1 MAARSARAVVPIG
14 TSLLFH
20 AALAAFLFLVA
31 GPRRPVAQV
40 PLQIQVV
47 DVPPPPEP
55 AKPAEPPPPPPKP
68 VPMKVARAPRAV
80 PKNLPPPTPTPLPL
94 PQSNAPPPPTTE
106 APQSTK
112 EPVVITGITLEST
125 SQGDSMAVGTGNT
138 LQGAPERTARA
149 PETVKPYKAEKYAP
163 AAQVS
168 ELPQPLNRESLNLR
182 KYYPAQAKKDGFEG
196 DVVLR
201 LLIDADGTI
210 AKVDVITAPGQGL
223 GPAAARAVRELR
235 FSPAKVNGVPV
246 ATTVPFTFHFTL
258 D

>member
-1 MAARSARAVVPIG
+1 MAGRATRAVVPLG

-20 AALAAFLFLVA
+20 AALAVFLLAVA
-31 GPRRPVAQV
+31 VRPRPVPQV

-47 DVPPPPEP
+47 DVPPKPPPEP
-55 AKPAEPPPPPPKP
+55 VKPAEPPPPPPP
-68 VPMKVARAPRAV
+68 VPMKVARAPRAA
-80 PKNLPPPTPTPLPL
+80 PKNLPPPTPMPLP
-94 PQSNAPPPPTTE
+94 PSSAPPPPTTE
-106 APQSTK
+106 APQSSK

-125 SQGDSMAVGTGNT
+125 SQGGSMAVGTGNT
-138 LQGAPERTARA
+138 LRGTPERTARA
-149 PETVKPYKAEKYAP
+149 PETVKPYKAEQYAP

-182 KYYPAQAKKDGFEG
+182 KYYPPQAKKDGFEG

-201 LLIDADGTI
+201 LLIDSDGTI
-210 AKVDVITAPGQGL
+210 AKVDVISDPGQGL
-223 GPAAARAVRELR
+223 GPAAAQAVRELR

-246 ATTVPFTFHFTL
+246 ATTVPFTIHFTL